1 MPTIDWL
8 QFIQYSAIQ
17 VLRELLREASRS
29 GKTVETLLQ
38 EAEKQTGLNKETAD
52 ALLALLAK
60 DE

>member
-38 EAEKQTGLNKETAD
+38 EAEKQTGVNKEKAD
-52 ALLALLAK
+52 ALLALLTK
-60 DE
+60 GE

>member
-1 MPTIDWL
+1 MPTLDWL
-8 QFIQYSAIQ
+8 QLIQYSAIQ

-38 EAEKQTGLNKETAD
+38 EAEKQTGLNKEKAD
-52 ALLALLAK
+52 ALLALLTK